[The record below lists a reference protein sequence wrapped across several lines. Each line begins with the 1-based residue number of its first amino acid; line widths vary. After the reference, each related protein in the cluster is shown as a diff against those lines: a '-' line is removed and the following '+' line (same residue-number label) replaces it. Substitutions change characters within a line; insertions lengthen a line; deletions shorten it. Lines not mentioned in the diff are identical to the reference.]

1 MRVADI
7 SMTLVGFLIVVKNN
21 LEFRID
27 INS

>member
-7 SMTLVGFLIVVKNN
+7 SMTLVEFLIVVKNN